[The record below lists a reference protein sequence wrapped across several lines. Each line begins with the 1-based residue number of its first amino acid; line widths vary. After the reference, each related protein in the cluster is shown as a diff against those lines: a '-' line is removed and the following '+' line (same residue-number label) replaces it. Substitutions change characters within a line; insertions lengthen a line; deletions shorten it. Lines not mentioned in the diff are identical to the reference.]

1 MRDAVNMQLLEI
13 FVYLQLLDL
22 LTTLIGFRLG
32 ASEMSPF
39 IRSLLIFGPA
49 GGVVISKFIAVG
61 IGGVCVATRKLHVI
75 RWINYWFAALVV
87 WNFVM
92 IFRALNVLG

>member
-1 MRDAVNMQLLEI
+1 MQPLEI

-32 ASEMSPF
+32 ASEVSPF
-39 IRSLLIFGPA
+39 VRMLTTMGPA
-49 GGVVISKFIAVG
+49 FGVVLSKGIALG
-61 IGGVCVATRKLHVI
+61 LGGLCVATRRLHLI
-75 RWINYWFAALVV
+75 GLINYWYAGLVL

-92 IFRALNVLG
+92 IFRALQISQ